1 MIQPLELNSLFDILD
16 NKKIKVKSADFLFEL
31 LKNIDDKNLIKNL
44 ILKSNLNEKDKEFLL
59 KKFNIKQ
66 SNSKNIIELIDDK
79 VKIPNNLPKKL
90 NFNHLDSKKIKIVS
104 ILDKLI
110 DKDNKPKLKEIKN
123 IPFNLQIEVVKEIKN
138 ILISKAKSDNV
149 IKQFVSTKE
158 FKEVKDLK
166 DLLVLSK
173 KFNLNLKKIVI
184 KQIKPEIDNKNLN
197 LANLNVVN
205 KIAINKKIN
214 KNIKSKKD
222 NKNLDLSSLINK
234 KTLKPQH
241 KRFAKSKEVS
251 LNKLIS
257 KHKTSD
263 IKIDALIK
271 DESNSKNIDKLK
283 THHMQKNENEF
294 VSVNDVK
301 TEFLHKI
308 INSKESIKH
317 FVSSLKEAVENYK
330 PPFTKLSLELHPKE
344 LGKVEVVIKQ
354 QGDNLNIQV
363 NTQNQTTINFLTSQQ
378 QELKNSLVNMGFT
391 NINMNFNFNDQKREK
406 NQQHQYQTKK
416 NINEEDELVID
427 FTYKYA

>member
-158 FKEVKDLK
+158 LKEVKNLK
-166 DLLVLSK
+166 DLLVLSQ

-184 KQIKPEIDNKNLN
+184 KQIKPEIDDKNLN

-214 KNIKSKKD
+214 KKAS
-222 NKNLDLSSLINK
+222 
-234 KTLKPQH
+234 KPQH
-241 KRFAKSKEVS
+241 NKFAKSKEVS

-283 THHMQKNENEF
+283 THHVQKNENEF

-330 PPFTKLSLELHPKE
+330 PPLTKLSLELHPKE